1 LLIISGAVFGW
12 LCLKTQEVIDFAQ
25 TPFWR
30 CAYSVATAPSECH
43 RHPHSAR
50 IRATCGA
57 GWLGEKSMFRTL
69 PIGAVLIAAAS
80 VPALAQQDQ
89 FGTATEAKVMLE
101 KVIFAVKAD
110 KAKALAMFNRGEG
123 GFKDRD
129 LHPFCFNIGNGIVT
143 AGPSAVLGKDVRT
156 LKDPTGKPIGEDF
169 YNAPR
174 EGTNEVSYMVPRP
187 GADLTPVEKVS
198 FVARAGDQGCGVDY
212 YKYAVQ
218 QPINLPGGNVALPW
232 QR

>member
-1 LLIISGAVFGW
+1 
-12 LCLKTQEVIDFAQ
+12 
-25 TPFWR
+25 
-30 CAYSVATAPSECH
+30 
-43 RHPHSAR
+43 
-50 IRATCGA
+50 
-57 GWLGEKSMFRTL
+57 MFRTL
-69 PIGAVLIAAAS
+69 TIGAVFVAVLPSSA
-80 VPALAQQDQ
+80 PALAQQDQ

-101 KVIFAVKAD
+101 KAVFAVKAD
-110 KAKALAMFNRGEG
+110 KAKALGMFNTGEG

-156 LKDPTGKPIGEDF
+156 LTDPTGKSIGEDF

-174 EGTNEVSYMVPRP
+174 EGTNEVSYMFPRP
-187 GADLTPVEKVS
+187 GTDLTPVEKAS
-198 FVARAGDQGCGVDY
+198 FVARAGDQGCGVGY

-218 QPINLPGGNVALPW
+218 QPINLPSSNVALPW